1 MRYYPILKPNASE
14 AVSRILASYDH
25 LTKRESLQGK
35 PHCRSGCYDDYDTVL
50 APPEVRW
57 PYEGFHWS
65 NGKKYLLYG
74 EIAMPQWMTDQLTN
88 ILQVKDHN
96 TIKQALIPVI
106 AATEDAASI
115 LFTAEKNS
123 RACSMQKMEEGNL
136 AWGDST

>member
-1 MRYYPILKPNASE
+1 MTIMIQSWLPLKSDGPMRAS
-14 AVSRILASYDH
+14 I
-25 LTKRESLQGK
+25 G
-35 PHCRSGCYDDYDTVL
+35 PM
-50 APPEVRW
+50 
-57 PYEGFHWS
+57 
-65 NGKKYLLYG
+65 GKKYLLYG